1 MKKSFELYSVL
12 AIAMWLTTIGHGI
25 SEAVETSGPPK
36 SQWKLG
42 TPIVTYYIGP
52 KITDAVAKQMVDGGF
67 NVVCCDTVAE
77 MDIAQRHGLRAQF
90 PCHWSQL
97 PQSLDDPTQ
106 RAKLDAMI
114 DQARN
119 HPAMY
124 YYALRDEPPAT
135 EFPNLARIASYLRQR
150 DPKHDVYVNLF
161 PNWCGDE
168 QLRTNTKGDFMALY
182 CEYLRQFTETVKPP
196 LLSWDH
202 YPFAVVGD
210 NCSRYFQNLAAIRET
225 ALKIHV
231 PLMNIVQ
238 ACSWEKGIR
247 VPNDNEMRFSVYTTL
262 VYGGQGIS
270 YYVYCCPGHT
280 GGIALADGTPT
291 PIYHALKTLNREFV
305 AVATELQPLR
315 SLAVH
320 NVGMDFPGTTRL
332 PGDAPFR
339 LDPPVP
345 SIPFV
350 DLKPIQGL
358 SLGYFGPPAKGD
370 AKSRPTHVLVVNL
383 DLRAEKAATLVGP
396 ADLQIFD
403 ATMRQWSPVGA
414 NRTALCLPPG
424 GGKLLRCQAPSE
436 SKQDL

>member
-1 MKKSFELYSVL
+1 LAIL
-12 AIAMWLTTIGHGI
+12 AIAMWLATRGDEL
-25 SEAVETSGPPK
+25 SAAETPCAQK

-52 KITDAVAKQMVDGGF
+52 KITDAAAKQMADGGF

-77 MDIAQRHGLRAQF
+77 MDVAQRHGLRAQF
-90 PCHWSQL
+90 PSHWSQL
-97 PQSLDDPTQ
+97 PQSLDDPAQ
-106 RAKLDAMI
+106 HAKLDAMI
-114 DQARN
+114 DQVRN

-124 YYALRDEPPAT
+124 YYALRDEPSAA
-135 EFPNLARIASYLRQR
+135 EFPNLGRMATYLRQR
-150 DPKHDVYVNLF
+150 DSKHDVYVNLF
-161 PNWCGDE
+161 PNWCGDD
-168 QLRTNTKGDFMALY
+168 QLRTNTKGDYMALY
-182 CEYLRQFTETVKPP
+182 HEYLRQFTETVRPP

-225 ALKIHV
+225 ALKIDV

-238 ACSWEKGIR
+238 ACSWEKGVR

-305 AVATELQPLR
+305 AVATQLQPLR
-315 SLAVH
+315 SLAVY
-320 NVGMDFPGTTRL
+320 NAGMTFPGTTPL
-332 PGDAPFR
+332 PNDAPFR
-339 LDPPVP
+339 LDSAVA

-350 DLKPIQGL
+350 DLKPMQGV
-358 SLGYFGPPAKGD
+358 SLGLFAPPTKAD
-370 AKSRPTHVLVVNL
+370 AKSLPTHALVVNL
-383 DLRAEKAATLVGP
+383 DIRAEKATTLVGP
-396 ADLQIFD
+396 GDLQVFD
-403 ATMRQWSPVGA
+403 ATTAQWSTVGA
-414 NRTALCLPPG
+414 NRIALHLPPG
-424 GGKLLRCQAPSE
+424 GGKLVRCQAPHNP
-436 SKQDL
+436 